1 VWYNLNSTNRR
12 MPELISEFYLSA
24 FLMSIKEG
32 GYQIF
37 VVRGAFPQSK
47 PDDFEH
53 MNKNQL
59 WIPASAIK
67 HYYETVLKKKKNF
80 KLNIGGSDE
89 VEYERAIR
97 RSMGQKS

>member
-1 VWYNLNSTNRR
+1 
-12 MPELISEFYLSA
+12 MPEIVSEFYLSA

-37 VVRGAFPQSK
+37 VVGGKYPQGK
-47 PDDFEH
+47 PSDFEH
-53 MNKNQL
+53 LNKNQI

-67 HYYETVLKKKKNF
+67 HYNDTVLKKKKNF

-89 VEYERAIR
+89 VEYERALK
-97 RSMGQKS
+97 RSMGQKSSDE